1 MKMYM
6 PCRAG
11 RSHRNGG
18 ILTMPKKP
26 KFTRESLLQE
36 AYAIAGNQGIEEV
49 SSRSLAKS
57 LGCSIQPIYTHF
69 PTMAELRQETF
80 RYACR
85 QFTREILA
93 CKADADPFEW
103 TTQCVIDLA
112 RNRPNLFKLVFL
124 SNGFTSRS
132 LPETM
137 RDLLENQRLVSRIM
151 EKYDLDQQTCED
163 VILRSELVLLG
174 IGTMICSNH
183 LSFQDDEV
191 HAVMRRTVLDLVRGA
206 RKKHS
211 VCVVSETH

>member
-1 MKMYM
+1 
-6 PCRAG
+6 
-11 RSHRNGG
+11 
-18 ILTMPKKP
+18 MPKKP

-36 AYAIAGNQGIEEV
+36 AYSIAEEQGIDEV

-85 QFTREILA
+85 QFTREILS
-93 CKADADPFEW
+93 CKADTDPFEW

-137 RDLLENQRLVSRIM
+137 RDLLENQRLVSKIM
-151 EKYDLDQQTCED
+151 EKYALDQETCED
-163 VILRSELVLLG
+163 VILRSELFLLG

-183 LSFQDDEV
+183 MSFEDEEV
-191 HAVMRRTVLDLVRGA
+191 HAVMRRTVTDLVQGA
-206 RKKHS
+206 RKVQS
-211 VCVVSETH
+211 VCVAVETH